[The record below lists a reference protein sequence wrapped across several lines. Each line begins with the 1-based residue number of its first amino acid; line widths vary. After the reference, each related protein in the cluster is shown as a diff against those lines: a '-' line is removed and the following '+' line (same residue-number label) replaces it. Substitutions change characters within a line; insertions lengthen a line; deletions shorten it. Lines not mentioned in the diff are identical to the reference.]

1 MNSPL
6 RPPSDDPLYAL
17 PDPARPHYAT
27 GMLLDAGDFAD
38 EQLVHLVEE
47 NDDAPFRLE
56 RFLLQLRHALGQRA
70 AHSGARDQLTDAILY
85 VSALELRCAKQLED
99 DSNLPL
105 PPFLHG
111 KMGERSRPSDRH

>member
-1 MNSPL
+1 ML
-6 RPPSDDPLYAL
+6 IQPPSRQGPHSTG
-17 PDPARPHYAT
+17 PDVPQGRLGNLEPVQEQIPSTTLRRP
-27 GMLLDAGDFAD
+27 
-38 EQLVHLVEE
+38 
-47 NDDAPFRLE
+47 
-56 RFLLQLRHALGQRA
+56 
-70 AHSGARDQLTDAILY
+70 ARDQLTDAILY